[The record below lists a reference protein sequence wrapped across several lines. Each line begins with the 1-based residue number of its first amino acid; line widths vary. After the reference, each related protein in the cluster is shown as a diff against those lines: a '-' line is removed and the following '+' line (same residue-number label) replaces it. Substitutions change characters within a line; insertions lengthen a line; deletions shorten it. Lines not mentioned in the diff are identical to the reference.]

1 MISVRD
7 LQGIDDIL
15 QDMQRLE
22 GQLPKRSLD
31 EFPLRTSEEIEN
43 EDGTKETKEISPAKE
58 QVKIQYALK
67 LGINLCSTTDQEP
80 DFDEDKERAFLYIM
94 RGQKVPEELER
105 KLIQR
110 EQDRISRE
118 RQKQKEN
125 EA

>member
-22 GQLPKRSLD
+22 MQLPKRSLD

-43 EDGTKETKEISPAKE
+43 EERM
-58 QVKIQYALK
+58 IQYALK

-94 RGQKVPEELER
+94 KGQKVPEELEK

-110 EQDRISRE
+110 ERDRIARE

>member
-1 MISVRD
+1 MINVRD

-15 QDMQRLE
+15 RDMQRLE
-22 GQLPKRSLD
+22 GQLPERSLD

-43 EDGTKETKEISPAKE
+43 EERM
-58 QVKIQYALK
+58 IQYALK

-94 RGQKVPEELER
+94 KGQKVPEELEK

-110 EQDRISRE
+110 ERDRIARE
-118 RQKQKEN
+118 RQKQKKMKHKKSGG
-125 EA
+125 ALWRQ

>member
-43 EDGTKETKEISPAKE
+43 EEKM
-58 QVKIQYALK
+58 IQYALK

-94 RGQKVPEELER
+94 RGQKVPEELEK
-105 KLIQR
+105 KLIQK

-118 RQKQKEN
+118 TETKRK
-125 EA
+125 

>member
-15 QDMQRLE
+15 RDMQRLE

-43 EDGTKETKEISPAKE
+43 EERM
-58 QVKIQYALK
+58 IQYALK

-94 RGQKVPEELER
+94 KGQKVPEELEK

-110 EQDRISRE
+110 ERDRIARE
-118 RQKQKEN
+118 KQKQKEN

>member
-1 MISVRD
+1 MISVRN

-15 QDMQRLE
+15 RDMQRFE
-22 GQLPKRSLD
+22 GPLPKRSLD

-43 EDGTKETKEISPAKE
+43 EERM
-58 QVKIQYALK
+58 IQYALK

-94 RGQKVPEELER
+94 KGQKVPEELEK
-105 KLIQR
+105 KLIQK

>member
-22 GQLPKRSLD
+22 GQLPERSLD

-43 EDGTKETKEISPAKE
+43 EERM
-58 QVKIQYALK
+58 IQYALK

-94 RGQKVPEELER
+94 KGQKVPEELER

-110 EQDRISRE
+110 EQYRISRE
-118 RQKQKEN
+118 TETKRK
-125 EA
+125 

>member
-1 MISVRD
+1 MISVRN

-15 QDMQRLE
+15 LDMQRLE
-22 GQLPKRSLD
+22 EQLPKRSVD
-31 EFPLRTSEEIEN
+31 DFPLRTSEEIEN
-43 EDGTKETKEISPAKE
+43 EERM
-58 QVKIQYALK
+58 IQYALK

-110 EQDRISRE
+110 EQDRIARE
-118 RQKQKEN
+118 KQKQNEN